1 LNTQQEATVG
11 MIADS
16 LLHKSLWQHEVVIP
30 FLSVPGVHV
39 AVQLWLTVDDPKEF
53 F

>member
-1 LNTQQEATVG
+1 

-39 AVQLWLTVDDPKEF
+39 AVQIWATVAETDESF
-53 F
+53 